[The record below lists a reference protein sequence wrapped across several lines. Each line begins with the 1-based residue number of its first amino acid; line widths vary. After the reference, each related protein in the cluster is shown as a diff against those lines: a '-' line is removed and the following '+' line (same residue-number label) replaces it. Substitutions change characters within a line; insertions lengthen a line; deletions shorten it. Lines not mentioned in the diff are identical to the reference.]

1 MVRQPPD
8 LVAYLRTL
16 RRRGR
21 AVARACALVLS
32 HSGATVTMQPQ
43 RRKAV
48 QVRTQELV
56 GGQLPL
62 VASGRSQRPY
72 QQGPY
77 HGQQAEWPYN
87 TAPPT

>member
-1 MVRQPPD
+1 MCSCSEPQRSNGD
-8 LVAYLRTL
+8 NA
-16 RRRGR
+16 
-21 AVARACALVLS
+21 A
-32 HSGATVTMQPQ
+32 Q